1 MVLSR
6 IHKTSFSF
14 IWLPIPVH
22 KRGVV
27 GNLLNCVPLFS
38 SMTGRKNKRIQRRCH
53 ETAAKAPTVPLSV
66 QLYDQQ
72 PTVKLVLIFL
82 NTFDLESCLLCYTI
96 FFSLISTHDT
106 GAQSILAE
114 MYVCGKRISFRTKC
128 IHAQKCIYTLLK
140 SKKEPVTVQMKTQTA
155 TQGQFLWLL
164 FFVKN
169 LKVLN
174 LSPTSCRM

>member
-1 MVLSR
+1 MWFFRESIRFLS
-6 IHKTSFSF
+6 ILFDCPYLFTKEVQLVTFWTAS
-14 IWLPIPVH
+14 LY
-22 KRGVV
+22 
-27 GNLLNCVPLFS
+27 FS
-38 SMTGRKNKRIQRRCH
+38 SMTGRKHKRIQRRCH
-53 ETAAKAPTVPLSV
+53 ETAAKAPAVPLSV

-128 IHAQKCIYTLLK
+128 IHAQNCIYTLLK
-140 SKKEPVTVQMKTQTA
+140 SEKEPVTVQMKTETG
-155 TQGQFLWLL
+155 T
-164 FFVKN
+164 
-169 LKVLN
+169 
-174 LSPTSCRM
+174 

>member
-6 IHKTSFSF
+6 INKISFSF

-22 KRGVV
+22 KRGSV

-38 SMTGRKNKRIQRRCH
+38 CMKRRKNKGIQRRCH

-66 QLYDQQ
+66 QLYYQQ
-72 PTVKLVLIFL
+72 PTVKLALIFL

-114 MYVCGKRISFRTKC
+114 MYVCGKRIPFRTKC

-140 SKKEPVTVQMKTQTA
+140 SEKEPVTVQVKTQTA
-155 TQGQFLWLL
+155 T
-164 FFVKN
+164 
-169 LKVLN
+169 
-174 LSPTSCRM
+174 

>member
-1 MVLSR
+1 M
-6 IHKTSFSF
+6 
-14 IWLPIPVH
+14 
-22 KRGVV
+22 
-27 GNLLNCVPLFS
+27 NCVTLFS

-72 PTVKLVLIFL
+72 PAVKLVLIFL

-114 MYVCGKRISFRTKC
+114 MYFVEKEFLSGPNAFMRKNVFIRYWKAKRASNRANKNANGNLRPLSVTFIF
-128 IHAQKCIYTLLK
+128 LLRI
-140 SKKEPVTVQMKTQTA
+140 
-155 TQGQFLWLL
+155 W
-164 FFVKN
+164 
-169 LKVLN
+169 
-174 LSPTSCRM
+174 

>member
-1 MVLSR
+1 MTYLILDLNVFAKELRKRTKMPVVLSW
-6 IHKTSFSF
+6 IHKISFSF

-22 KRGVV
+22 KRGSV

-38 SMTGRKNKRIQRRCH
+38 CMTWGKDKRIQRRCH
-53 ETAAKAPTVPLSV
+53 ETAAKALTVPLSV

-96 FFSLISTHDT
+96 FFSLISTHDI

-114 MYVCGKRISFRTKC
+114 IYVCGKKNFFPAKC

-140 SKKEPVTVQMKTQTA
+140 SKEEPVAVQMKTQTV
-155 TQGQFLWLL
+155 T
-164 FFVKN
+164 
-169 LKVLN
+169 
-174 LSPTSCRM
+174 

>member
-1 MVLSR
+1 MKIKNCGFFSR
-6 IHKTSFSF
+6 IRKISFNF

-22 KRGVV
+22 KRGSV
-27 GNLLNCVPLFS
+27 GNLLNCAPLLS

-53 ETAAKAPTVPLSV
+53 ETAAKAPAVPLSV

-114 MYVCGKRISFRTKC
+114 MYVCGKRVSFRTKC

-140 SKKEPVTVQMKTQTA
+140 SEKEPVTVQMKTQTA
-155 TQGQFLWLL
+155 T
-164 FFVKN
+164 
-169 LKVLN
+169 
-174 LSPTSCRM
+174 